1 MLTHAAAIK
10 IESRFGTRPPSDGQ
24 QATDILVKYERLPNC
39 CASCGW
45 PDIFIPSMGMGR
57 LGLYGFTS
65 VDSDGLSEGLAL
77 YWYESLHVDVL
88 DKSNRFIDA

>member
-1 MLTHAAAIK
+1 
-10 IESRFGTRPPSDGQ
+10 
-24 QATDILVKYERLPNC
+24 
-39 CASCGW
+39 
-45 PDIFIPSMGMGR
+45 MGR

-65 VDSDGLSEGLAL
+65 VDSDGLSGGLDL